1 MIYFFKKTLNL
12 YIIFSKYGHEY
23 EKIFVEE
30 ESIDILKI
38 LGSINNIE
46 KDQKIQHHLRK
57 NNNQEFRLTL
67 LILVIQLKKN

>member
-46 KDQKIQHHLRK
+46 KDQKI
-57 NNNQEFRLTL
+57 
-67 LILVIQLKKN
+67 